1 MVNLNEDNTMG
12 DWTTIKAND
21 GGEFGLYVERPAS
34 GGPASVI
41 ICIQEI
47 FGVNHAM
54 RDIAKLW
61 ADKGYIAVSPD
72 LFWRQE
78 PRVDITDA
86 TDEEWQKAFQLF
98 QGFDVDKGIEDL
110 KATLSYARS
119 MDGASGKVGSVGFC
133 LGGKL
138 AYLMA
143 TRSDADAN
151 VGYYGVGI
159 EELLGEASK
168 ISKPLMLHIAE
179 EDGFVSKEAQQQ
191 VKEGLA
197 DNPNVT
203 IHSYPGMDHAFARIG
218 GKPYN
223 KENADKANQRTSEL
237 FANALA

>member
-1 MVNLNEDNTMG
+1 MG
-12 DWTTIKAND
+12 EWTSIKASD
-21 GGEFGLYVERPAS
+21 GGEFGLYVETPA
-34 GGPASVI
+34 GGRAAGVV

-54 RDIAKLW
+54 RDIAKHW
-61 ADKGYIAVSPD
+61 AGQGYIAISPD

-78 PRVDITDA
+78 PKVDITDGS
-86 TDEEWQKAFQLF
+86 DEEWQKAFSLY
-98 QGFDVDKGIEDL
+98 QGFDVEKGINDL
-110 KATLSYARS
+110 KATVAHARS
-119 MDGASGKVGSVGFC
+119 MPGANGKVGTVGFC

-143 TRSDADAN
+143 TRTDADAN

-159 EELLGEASK
+159 EELLGEAGN

-179 EDGFVSKEAQQQ
+179 EDGFVSKEAQAK
-191 VKEGLA
+191 VKNGLA
-197 DNPNVT
+197 GNANVT

-223 KENADKANQRTSEL
+223 KENAGRANSRTGEL
-237 FANALA
+237 FAKALA

>member
-1 MVNLNEDNTMG
+1 MG
-12 DWTTIKAND
+12 DWTAVKASD

-78 PRVDITDA
+78 ERVDITDGS
-86 TDEEWQKAFQLF
+86 DEEWQKAFQLY
-98 QGFDVDKGIEDL
+98 QGFDVDKGLDDL
-110 KATLSYARS
+110 KATIAFARA
-119 MDGASGKVGSVGFC
+119 MDGANGKVGSVGFC

-143 TRSDADAN
+143 TRTDCDAN

-159 EELLGEASK
+159 EEMLDEAGK
-168 ISKPLMLHIAE
+168 ITKPLMLHIAE
-179 EDGFVSKEAQQQ
+179 EDGFVSKEAQAQ
-191 VKEGLA
+191 VKDGLA
-197 DNPNVT
+197 GNGNVT
-203 IHSYPGMDHAFARIG
+203 VHSYPGMDHAFARIG

-223 KENADKANQRTSEL
+223 KENADLANSRTADL
-237 FANALA
+237 FQTALR